1 MADNT
6 LTYVVVSYVITWVVI
21 FGLLVRVLGA
31 VRHARREYESVVKG
45 EFNT

>member
-1 MADNT
+1 MADNSVSF
-6 LTYVVVSYVITWVVI
+6 VVASYVITWVVI

-45 EFNT
+45 AFNT